1 MEFEKCR
8 DVLVRENELVHKV
21 GSLQDMAY
29 KAVVGRDWADFDEH
43 FHALEEM
50 GKELAVLESEREQV
64 FSKCYEGIAT
74 DVDASSRFYAF
85 VARFNQE
92 QRTEITEI
100 YRSLKMET
108 IRVQAVGETLMGYIA
123 GMRST
128 VAEFFKTAFPER
140 SGKTYSPYGT
150 QVSHD
155 MRSMVLNQQF

>member
-8 DVLVRENELVHKV
+8 DVLMRESELVQKIS
-21 GSLQDMAY
+21 SLQDMVY
-29 KAVVGRDWADFDEH
+29 KAVVGRDWANFDEH
-43 FHALEEM
+43 FKALENM
-50 GKELAVLESEREQV
+50 GKELAVLENERERV
-64 FSKCYEGIAT
+64 FSECYNGIAT
-74 DVDASSRFYAF
+74 DADASSRFYSS
-85 VARFNQE
+85 VARFSQE
-92 QRTEITEI
+92 QRNEITEI

-108 IRVQAVGETLMGYIA
+108 IRVQTASETLTSYIA